1 MDNKKYIVK
10 KSNEIIQKSRFN
22 LSVQEQRAIAYIC
35 ALITTNADGTY
46 RTEYTFNITDYA
58 RICGLSCDGMRVYNE
73 TKDLLKRLRDKSIWI
88 KQDDGKEVL
97 YCWVNEVEI
106 TAHET
111 ITIELSKKMI
121 PYLFN
126 LKEKFTTY
134 GLINI
139 LKMKSGYSIRLYEIL
154 KSYEFLEQK
163 KKAFAIDELKY
174 LLDISDKKTY
184 ESYRDLRRRIIEPAI
199 AEINNL
205 TDIKVQFAITQKI
218 GKKVTELTF
227 YYITKSDE
235 TKKSKSK
242 PKSNKFNDFSNQQD
256 YNITELES
264 KLLSN

>member
-22 LSVQEQRAIAYIC
+22 LSVSEQRAIAYIC
-35 ALITTNADGTY
+35 SLIEQNADGTY

-126 LKEKFTTY
+126 LKAKFTTY

-139 LKMKSGYSIRLYEIL
+139 LRMKSSYSIRLYEIL

-163 KKAFAIDELKY
+163 NKSFTIDELKY
-174 LLDISDKKTY
+174 LLDIADKKTY

-199 AEINNL
+199 TEINNL
-205 TDIKVQFAITQKI
+205 TDIKVQFAITQKM

-227 YYITKSDE
+227 YYITE
-235 TKKSKSK
+235 QKKKGR
-242 PKSNKFNDFSNQQD
+242 PKKNKFNDFDNQQD